1 MPHSQRVLIF
11 LSCTEMYR
19 NGEGVVRD
27 PKKAAEWYRKAAEQG
42 YADAQNNLGLL
53 YAGGTGVVK
62 DEAKAAE
69 WYRKAAEQG
78 NAAAQ
83 NNLGLLYVD
92 GRGVAKDEAKAV
104 EWYRKAAKQGHEAAQ
119 YNLSLIE
126 WQLLNR
132 AAEQKNVDFQDG
144 LTGTAPTANPV
155 RQK

>member
-42 YADAQNNLGLL
+42 YAEAQNNLGLL
-53 YAGGTGVVK
+53 YAG
-62 DEAKAAE
+62 
-69 WYRKAAEQG
+69 
-78 NAAAQ
+78 
-83 NNLGLLYVD
+83 